1 MGWPCS
7 PVKGVSGLAGMGES
21 CGGDCGLAGTD
32 RDWASTINHVKART
46 AWMRKTETRS
56 GNLDPDIADHPS
68 RTYKESPKISF
79 VLKNSSQDELDINR
93 ARFLILEDSAFRVP
107 FAS

>member
-1 MGWPCS
+1 
-7 PVKGVSGLAGMGES
+7 
-21 CGGDCGLAGTD
+21 
-32 RDWASTINHVKART
+32 
-46 AWMRKTETRS
+46 MRKTETRS

-68 RTYKESPKISF
+68 RTYEESLKICFSPK
-79 VLKNSSQDELDINR
+79 NSPQGELDVNR